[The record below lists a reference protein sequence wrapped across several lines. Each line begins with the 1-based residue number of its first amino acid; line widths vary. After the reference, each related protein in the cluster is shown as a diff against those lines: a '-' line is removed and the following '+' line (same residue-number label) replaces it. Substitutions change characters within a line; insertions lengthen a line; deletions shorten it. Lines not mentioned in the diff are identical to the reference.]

1 VEKLDELLER
11 LQEKA
16 AAKEQGRAAGK
27 GGQGDLMPL
36 GNILIQALPRPPRS
50 QFTQATVNPPKSLSR
65 IQNRLLAPSSDND
78 QALCFQHSVF
88 CQTGLPYRDPGE
100 EVRLWKRRQ
109 GLAALEIE
117 AGRAFDA
124 SRDDYVNIGLPWG
137 PKPRL
142 ILAHLNAEALR
153 LSSPEIA
160 IDNSLTAFVKRIRGF
175 TTGREIQTFKEQL
188 TRLSNAEIRLAMV
201 QRDRVMQ
208 INTHV
213 VTGFELWLPKD
224 ERQRV
229 LWPSTVRLSTEYFD
243 SLKHHAVPLNESDL
257 GALAHSAMGLDV
269 YAWLAQRLHRIDP
282 RKPAFIAW
290 MNLKEQFGP
299 DYDRMTD
306 FKRFFRKTLKQVQQR
321 YQSARIELDGKGM
334 TARNS
339 PPPIGRRLT
348 LMSGP
353 IPKNR

>member
-1 VEKLDELLER
+1 MVEKLDELLER
-11 LQEKA
+11 LQKQA
-16 AAKEQGRAAGK
+16 AIKGRGRAAGE
-27 GGQGDLMPL
+27 GGQAVLGDILNQSLMS
-36 GNILIQALPRPPRS
+36 PPQS
-50 QFTQATVNPPKSLSR
+50 QFAQAADRPLKSLSR

-78 QALCFQHSVF
+78 QELCFQHSVF
-88 CQTGLPYRDPGE
+88 CQTGLPYRDPGDG
-100 EVRLWKRRQ
+100 VRLWKRRQ
-109 GLAALEIE
+109 GFAALEIE

-124 SRDDYVNIGLPWG
+124 SSDDYVNIGLPWG

-175 TTGREIQTFKEQL
+175 TTGREIQTFKQQL

-243 SLKHHAVPLNESDL
+243 SLKHHAVPLNEADL
-257 GALAHSAMGLDV
+257 GALAHSAMGLDI

-282 RKPAFIAW
+282 RKPAFITW
-290 MNLKEQFGP
+290 VSLKEQFGP
-299 DYDRMTD
+299 DYDRMAD
-306 FKRFFRKTLKQVQQR
+306 FKRFFRKTLSQVQQR
-321 YQSARIELDGKGM
+321 YQSARIELDSRGM

-348 LMSGP
+348 VMSGP
-353 IPKNR
+353 IFKNR